1 MKKIMIT
8 LLMVAATLNAMAI
21 TYTGKV
27 KVRLTSSDNKY
38 CEAVV
43 ATSDDFIDGLNNS
56 YYVAFNDENKDVHLY
71 VDFAGTRYAHFGS
84 SATTMRNMPL
94 IMKANSAT
102 SYSLSFSAMVG
113 TIDIYDKKLGVH
125 IDKSQNYDFTVEDS
139 ERDANDIVAN
149 RFVINYTYVTMSGDF
164 DNVGGSWAYLPTPFT
179 HNGATASKEL
189 TLDADTW
196 YSFQI
201 DVNGAIGADDYDFDS
216 DHKSHVVPTTGW
228 IEKLS
233 LHTDIAGVYT
243 FTWEYATNTLAI
255 TFPVPPTP
263 TSYTVTPNSFGYA
276 SFSAAEATVIPT
288 TGVTVY
294 KGAINGEV
302 LDLSPITD
310 YIPANT
316 GVIVM
321 GTAGQPYEFEVTSA
335 AVVDLSDNALKAYT
349 DWASHSGTIFV
360 LKDEALYRYTGS
372 DFPNN
377 KAYLQISSANN
388 APKRISLRFNGATA
402 IDNVEAGAQAE
413 KFVENGQIY
422 IRRGNEVFNLQGQ
435 IVK

>member
-1 MKKIMIT
+1 MKKIMIS

-21 TYTGKV
+21 TYSGKV
-27 KVRLTSSDNKY
+27 KVKLTSSDNQY

-43 ATSDDFIDGLNNS
+43 ATSDDLNDGLNNS
-56 YYVAFNDENKDVHLY
+56 YYAPFNDENKEVHLY
-71 VDFAGTRYAHFGS
+71 VEYSGTRYAHFGS

-113 TIDIYDKKLGVH
+113 TIDIYDKKLDVH
-125 IDKSQNYDFTVEDS
+125 IDKSQNYDFTIEAS

-149 RFVINYTYVTMSGDF
+149 RFVINYTYVIMNGDF
-164 DNVGGSWAYLPTPFT
+164 DDPGNAWAYTSNFT
-179 HNGATASKEL
+179 HNGATASLDL

-196 YSFQI
+196 YHFQI
-201 DVNGAIGADDYDFDS
+201 EENGAIGANGSAFDA
-216 DHKSHVVPTTGW
+216 DHISHVVPTTGW
-228 IEKLS
+228 VEQLT
-233 LHTDIAGVYT
+233 LHTSDLAGVYT

-294 KGAINGEV
+294 KGAINGDA
-302 LDLSPITD
+302 LDLTPITD

-335 AVVDLSDNALKAYT
+335 AVADLSDNALKAYT

-372 DFPNN
+372 DFPDN

-388 APKRISLRFNGATA
+388 APKRISLRFNQTTA

>member
-1 MKKIMIT
+1 MKKIMIS
-8 LLMVAATLNAMAI
+8 LLMVAATLNAMAV
-21 TYTGKV
+21 TYSGKV
-27 KVRLTSSDNKY
+27 KVRLTSSDNQY

-43 ATSDDFIDGLNNS
+43 ATSDEFVDGLNNS
-56 YYVAFNDENKDVHLY
+56 YYAPFNDENKEVHLY
-71 VDFAGTRYAHFGS
+71 VEYSGTRYAHFGS
-84 SATTMRNMPL
+84 SAATMQNMPL

-102 SYSLSFSAMVG
+102 SYHFDFSAMVG
-113 TIDIYDKKLGVH
+113 TIEIYDKEAGAN
-125 IDKSQNYDFTVEDS
+125 IDKSQVYNFTI
-139 ERDANDIVAN
+139 DAGEAN
-149 RFVINYTYVTMSGDF
+149 TIIADRFIINY
-164 DNVGGSWAYLPTPFT
+164 
-179 HNGATASKEL
+179 
-189 TLDADTW
+189 
-196 YSFQI
+196 
-201 DVNGAIGADDYDFDS
+201 
-216 DHKSHVVPTTGW
+216 VP
-228 IEKLS
+228 
-233 LHTDIAGVYT
+233 A
-243 FTWEYATNTLAI
+243 
-255 TFPVPPTP
+255 PTP

-294 KGAINGEV
+294 KGAINGDA
-302 LDLSPITD
+302 LDLTPITD

-335 AVVDLSDNALKAYT
+335 AVAALSDNALKAYT

-372 DFPNN
+372 DFPDN
-377 KAYLQISSANN
+377 KAYLQISAANN
-388 APKRISLRFNGATA
+388 APKRISLRFNQTTA